1 MFGQVALASLPVV
14 QKRRMYTIWNHRSI
28 RLILPEHHILLW
40 PILGMLQLEFNHCK
54 LGCPARVIVGECR
67 IAEKHDEQVDIE
79 NLTIE
84 QYLMLTQESQT
95 QGMVRTEFGRMI
107 TKDIEDMTIAEYMEY
122 EAEIKRNPW
131 DYAKSYPN
139 DCQLSTPNSHHEI
152 EEVSSNEDVDEWLNA
167 EMSKR
172 VIGQDKEEEHAL
184 INILKTVVEE
194 CKSIYKKA
202 QIPSSRT
209 SKILGVSFVAEEEE
223 GKSSE
228 TLLCKQQSNEINPK
242 GFTLPCTI
250 SNLKIYDVAD
260 VGAGINMMP
269 KSLFEHLKL
278 TNLKKTSMVVE
289 MADMT
294 KKAPLGIVE
303 NIPLK
308 IDKFLFRSDFVVID
322 TLEGPNE
329 TMLLGRPFLA
339 IIHAQIDVFKG
350 EILLGIGNEKVKFDT
365 NEEICHS
372 RVPRENF
379 YMASSIQ
386 KGKYFNPHEVKNDD
400 SPALEQRTLHYSE
413 ESIDTVDY
421 SDDSQEDEVGSHL
434 SDDVVSRWHVC
445 KPAQVTFKVYEEDYR
460 IWPTCNPDLSFCSG
474 YDAIYQKEKMGCSS
488 NGYVSEIR
496 RDRVSG

>member
-1 MFGQVALASLPVV
+1 
-14 QKRRMYTIWNHRSI
+14 
-28 RLILPEHHILLW
+28 ILPEHHILLW

-54 LGCPARVIVGECR
+54 LGCPARVIENVIVSLVVKWLGNMMNE
-67 IAEKHDEQVDIE
+67 VDIE

-84 QYLMLTQESQT
+84 QYVMLTQESQT

-107 TKDIEDMTIAEYMEY
+107 TKDIKDMTITEYMEY
-122 EAEIKRNPW
+122 EAEIKKNPRG
-131 DYAKSYPN
+131 YAKSYTRN
-139 DCQLSTPNSHHEI
+139 LGSTNLREK
-152 EEVSSNEDVDEWLNA
+152 EVSSNEDVDEWLNA

-250 SNLKIYDVAD
+250 SNLNIYDVAD

-278 TNLKKTSMVVE
+278 INLKKTSMVVE
-289 MADMT
+289 MVDMT

-308 IDKFLFRSDFVVID
+308 IDKFLFRSDFV
-322 TLEGPNE
+322 
-329 TMLLGRPFLA
+329 
-339 IIHAQIDVFKG
+339 IDVFKG
-350 EILLGIGNEKVKFDT
+350 EISLGIGNKKVKFDT
-365 NEEICHS
+365 NGEICHS
-372 RVPRENF
+372 RVPHEKI

-400 SPALEQRTLHYSE
+400 SPTLEQRTLHYSE

-434 SDDVVSRWHVC
+434 LDDVVSRWHVC
-445 KPAQVTFKVYEEDYR
+445 KPAHVTFKVCEEDYR

-474 YDAIYQKEKMGCSS
+474 YDAIYEKEK
-488 NGYVSEIR
+488 NGMLKQWVCFRDQERQSVGGNGMKFADFLKVRYGNKNIDDITRERRYYEWVAQNYDFNTTKYVDQYDSHHE
-496 RDRVSG
+496 